1 MRTKYTVP
9 YYLIHLDEFL
19 KNLRKNLLKNSNLTS
34 VLEIK

>member
-9 YYLIHLDEFL
+9 YYLILLDESV
-19 KNLRKNLLKNSNLTS
+19 KNLRKNLLKNSNFTY